1 MSKAQWKNV
10 SEILGTYSTGYEL
23 SRYLLVKRAI
33 CWERAISEGVIVIV
47 CIICVRLNWF
57 LLILHFT
64 ITCDSCWA
72 LSVST
77 GYYYDETKCFIWIF
91 SMQQC
96 IVFLC
101 CLRFR
106 KFLKFYR
113 KRRVL
118 HIIMALWFCC
128 NYFINTSYVL
138 TDMSKR

>member
-77 GYYYDETKCFIWIF
+77 GYYYDEKNA
-91 SMQQC
+91 SYEYSQC
-96 IVFLC
+96 NNALY

-118 HIIMALWFCC
+118 HIIMALWFGC

-138 TDMSKR
+138 TGMSKR